1 MVRVRVPYIS
11 PRGESPTRKL
21 FQALQPYFTPKRL
34 ARTPIVRHTLER
46 PDATPYDGNWTY
58 WATRKGQAIGTPTRI
73 AKLLKKQK
81 GKCKWCGQYFTPS
94 DVIEVHHI
102 VPRCLGGKDV
112 YNNLQLL
119 HHHTRDDKTALD
131 KAKAVSITMEQSD

>member
-1 MVRVRVPYIS
+1 GKERH
-11 PRGESPTRKL
+11 ETWL
-21 FQALQPYFTPKRL
+21 FKTKEGFTLWKHNW
-34 ARTPIVRHTLER
+34 TPIVRHTLVR

-94 DVIEVHHI
+94 DVIEVDHI